1 MTRPAVE
8 VADILRVQGQRFLDR
23 YRTSFDFQQLKAFR
37 ALQNCRTA
45 ALGGHLDACPQCGF
59 QAISYNSCRNRHCP
73 KCQAQARERWLAA
86 REQELLDT
94 PYFHVVF
101 TVPHELNLLAQDN
114 PRQFYHLL
122 FTATAATLLEIA
134 ADPKHLGAEIG
145 VLSILHTWGQNLLA
159 HPHIHCVIPAG
170 GISRDHSRW
179 VHPRYPGF
187 FLPVRVL
194 SRVFRGKF
202 IAGLKRLYRRK
213 QLRCAGPS
221 AALADE
227 KRFRQLLRRLH
238 RQDGVVYA
246 KPAFGGPRQVLR
258 YLGRYTHR
266 VAISNHR
273 LLSFDGERVTFCW
286 KDYAHGR
293 QTRQM
298 TLMATEFL
306 RRFFLHVLPK
316 GFVRIRHF
324 GFLGNRFRA
333 ARVKLCRQWLANAP
347 LPPAPAQV
355 PRADAALWHCPHC
368 GTVRMVI
375 QRFASEE
382 SLSGC
387 SYFDSS

>member
-1 MTRPAVE
+1 MTRPPVE

-23 YRTSFDFQQLKAFR
+23 YRASFDYQQLKAFR
-37 ALQNCRTA
+37 ALLNCRTA

-73 KCQAQARERWLAA
+73 KCQTQARERWLAA
-86 REQELLDT
+86 REQELLPT
-94 PYFHVVF
+94 SYFHVVF

-122 FTATAATLLEIA
+122 FAATAATLLEIA

-145 VLSILHTWGQNLLA
+145 ILSILHTWGQNLLA

-170 GISRDHSRW
+170 GISSDHTRW
-179 VHPRYPGF
+179 VQPRYPGF
-187 FLPVRVL
+187 FLPVKVL
-194 SRVFRGKF
+194 SRIFRGKF
-202 IAGLKRLYRRK
+202 IAGLKHLYRRK
-213 QLRCAGPS
+213 QLSCAGPS
-221 AALADE
+221 APLADE
-227 KRFRQLLRRLH
+227 KQFRELLRRLH
-238 RQDGVVYA
+238 RQDWVVYA

-273 LLSFDGERVTFCW
+273 LVSFDGQRVTFRW
-286 KDYAHGR
+286 KDYAHGSKK
-293 QTRQM
+293 RQM
-298 TLMATEFL
+298 TLPATEFL

-324 GFLGNRFRA
+324 GFLSNRFRA
-333 ARVKLCRQWLANAP
+333 ARVKLCRQLLAQA
-347 LPPAPAQV
+347 PAPPTTAQV
-355 PRADAALWHCPHC
+355 PDTDAAIWHCPHC
-368 GTVRMVI
+368 GTVMIIV

-382 SLSGC
+382 SLSRC

>member
-1 MTRPAVE
+1 MKRPSVE
-8 VADILRVQGQRFLDR
+8 VADILRAQGKRFLDR
-23 YRTSFDFQQLKAFR
+23 YRSGFDFQQLKAFR

-86 REQELLDT
+86 REQELLPT
-94 PYFHVVF
+94 SYFHVVF

-114 PRQFYHLL
+114 PRHFYHLL
-122 FTATAATLLEIA
+122 FTTTAATLLEVA

-170 GISRDHSRW
+170 GISPDHTRW
-179 VHPRYPGF
+179 VQPRYPDF
-187 FLPVRVL
+187 FLPVKVL
-194 SRVFRGKF
+194 GRVFRGKF

-213 QLRCAGPS
+213 QLRCAGPT

-227 KRFRQLLRRLH
+227 KQFRQLLRRLH
-238 RQDGVVYA
+238 RQDWVVYA
-246 KPAFGGPRQVLR
+246 KPAFGGPPQVLR

-273 LLSFDGERVTFCW
+273 LVSFDGERVTFRW
-286 KDYAHGR
+286 KDYAHGS

-298 TLMATEFL
+298 ALAAPEFL

-324 GFLGNRFRA
+324 GFLSNRFRT
-333 ARVKLCRQWLANAP
+333 ARVNLCRQLLAQA
-347 LPPAPAQV
+347 PAPPTTAQV
-355 PRADAALWHCPHC
+355 SHTDAALWHCPHC
-368 GTVRMVI
+368 GTVMIVI
-375 QRFASEE
+375 QRFTSQE
-382 SLSGC
+382 SLSRC

>member
-23 YRTSFDFQQLKAFR
+23 YRSSFDFQQLKAFR

-59 QAISYNSCRNRHCP
+59 QAVSYNSCRNRHCP

-86 REQELLDT
+86 REQELLAT

-122 FTATAATLLEIA
+122 FTASAATLLEIA

-145 VLSILHTWGQNLLA
+145 ILSILHTWGQNLLA
-159 HPHIHCVIPAG
+159 HPHLHCVIPAG
-170 GISRDHSRW
+170 GISRDHTRW

-221 AALADE
+221 ATLADE
-227 KRFRQLLRRLH
+227 KQFRQRLRGLH
-238 RQDGVVYA
+238 RQDWVVYA

-273 LLSFDGERVTFCW
+273 LLSFDGERVTFRW
-286 KDYAHGR
+286 KDYAHGS

-298 TLMATEFL
+298 TLAATEFL

-333 ARVKLCRQWLANAP
+333 ARVMLCRQLLAQAP
-347 LPPAPAQV
+347 SPPTTAQV
-355 PRADAALWHCPHC
+355 PHTDSAIWHCPHC
-368 GTVRMVI
+368 GTVMIVI
-375 QRFASEE
+375 QRFTSEE
-382 SLSGC
+382 SLSRC